1 MPGVSTIQS
10 SRHRHVDDYTRL
22 LSAMPAAVYTC
33 DKDGLITYYN
43 RQAAEIW
50 GREPELGDPDEKFCG
65 SLRLYY
71 ADGTPLPHEHTPM
84 AAAVKSGQSFR
95 DTDVVIERPDGS
107 LVMVNVNVSPLYD
120 EDGAF
125 AGAVNV
131 FTDVTRRRRLWQEH
145 RRQRDS
151 LERIISEA
159 PAAIAMLRGAE
170 HRYTLCNPAY
180 RAVARGKG
188 ELVGRTVAEVWPET
202 GNTITSLL
210 DNVFQTGKPFHIAE
224 MKLELTRDRGL
235 EDAYFAFTL
244 TPLLDPD
251 GHIEGI
257 LIMAIE
263 TTAQVL
269 ATKQIETERALLQA
283 VLAQMP
289 SGVVIAEAP
298 SGKLILGN
306 EQVEK
311 IWRHGYVPAGDI
323 EGYRAYAGFHADGRH
338 YEPEEWPLARS
349 ISQGEVVQD
358 EEIIFKRGDATY
370 GMLSV
375 ASAPIQDQDGQV
387 RAGVA
392 IFSDISQR
400 KQAEILRLGQLQVL
414 EMLVKGEPLARVMEE
429 IAHTIERQSPDA
441 VASILLVDE
450 DGRLRHG
457 AAPSLSNAYNEAV
470 DGIMPDANIGTC
482 AAAVA
487 RRETVVTRD
496 IATDPA
502 WHTLS
507 HLPLDPTLKAA
518 WSMPIIAGD
527 GQVLGTVGTY
537 FREKRGP
544 TVQERQMVELL
555 ASTTLVAIER
565 KRAEAERDELVAALD
580 RERAQLRELAQTLEQ
595 RVLQRTELLHKLAAA
610 LNLAE
615 QRERARLSQVLHDD
629 LQQLL
634 YSELMRIEVL
644 RRQLSD
650 EQQAALHE
658 LISGLIQQL
667 EQAVNVTRT
676 LATELNP
683 PQMESSS
690 LPECLD
696 WLARHMEEAHALE
709 VTLRVRD
716 GADLVAGEARS
727 MLLHLVRELL
737 FNVVKH
743 AGTRQAYLEL
753 STQNGLVVVCIE
765 DHGNGFD
772 VTAVTRNG
780 SDQGTGLGLLS
791 AEDRLA
797 LIGGRLEIRS
807 SPGQGTQVAILV
819 PAQT

>member
-10 SRHRHVDDYTRL
+10 SRRRHVDDYTRL
-22 LSAMPAAVYTC
+22 LSAMPAAVYSC

-50 GREPELGDPDEKFCG
+50 GREPELGDPEEKFCG

-107 LVMVNVNVSPLYD
+107 WVMVNVNVSPLYD

-145 RRQRDS
+145 QRQRDS
-151 LERIISEA
+151 LERLISEA

-202 GNTITSLL
+202 GDAITSLL
-210 DNVFQTGKPFHIAE
+210 DNVFQTGQPFHVAE
-224 MKLELTRDRGL
+224 MKLELVRDRGM
-235 EDAYFAFTL
+235 EDAYFTFTL

-251 GHIEGI
+251 GHSEGV
-257 LIMAIE
+257 LIIAIE

-269 ATKQIETERALLQA
+269 AKRQIETERSLLEA

-311 IWRHGYVPAGDI
+311 IWRQGYVAAGDV
-323 EGYRAYAGFHADGRH
+323 EGYRAYTGFHADGRS

-349 ISQGEVVQD
+349 IHRGEVIQD
-358 EEIIFKRGDATY
+358 EEIIFKRGDASY
-370 GMLSV
+370 GVMSV
-375 ASAPIQDQDGQV
+375 ASAPVHDQDGQIT
-387 RAGVA
+387 AGVA
-392 IFSDISQR
+392 TFSDISQR
-400 KQAEILRLGQLQVL
+400 RQAETLRLGQLRVL
-414 EMLVKGEPLARVMEE
+414 ELLARGEPLASILEVVAR
-429 IAHTIERQSPDA
+429 IIEAQSRDA

-450 DGRLRHG
+450 EGRLRHG
-457 AAPSLSNAYNEAV
+457 AAPSLSEVYNEAV
-470 DGIMPDANIGTC
+470 DGIWPDANIGTC

-487 RRETVVTRD
+487 RREMVVTTD

-502 WHTLS
+502 WRTLR
-507 HLPLDPTLKAA
+507 HLPLDATLKAA
-518 WSMPIIAGD
+518 WSMPIIAAD
-527 GQVLGTVGTY
+527 GRVLGTVGTY
-537 FREKRGP
+537 FRENRGP
-544 TVQERQMVELL
+544 TIQEREMVELL
-555 ASTTLVAIER
+555 ASTALMAIER
-565 KRAEAERDELVAALD
+565 KRVEGEREQLLRTLE
-580 RERAQLRELAQTLEQ
+580 RERARLKELAQSLEQ
-595 RVLQRTELLHKLAAA
+595 RVLQRTEQVHKLATA

-650 EQQAALHE
+650 EQQTALHE
-658 LISGLIQQL
+658 LISGLVQHL
-667 EQAVNVTRT
+667 EQAVQVTRT

-743 AGTRQAYLEL
+743 AGTRQAYVEL

-765 DHGNGFD
+765 DNGNGFD